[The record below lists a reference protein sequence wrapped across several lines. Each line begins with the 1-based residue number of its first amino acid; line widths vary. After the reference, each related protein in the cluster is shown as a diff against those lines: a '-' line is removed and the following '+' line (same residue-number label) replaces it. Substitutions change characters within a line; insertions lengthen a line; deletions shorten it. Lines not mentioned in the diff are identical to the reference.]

1 MIISKAATRYAKA
14 FFDIAQEKSAL
25 KAVSDDF
32 EAIGAAIEK
41 SGEFVS
47 LLKAPLISSEKRVA
61 ALKALFE
68 AKADKT
74 TFEFLM
80 FLERKGRLGI
90 LQDVIYEFAKLN
102 DRLNNVERISITS
115 AFPMADE
122 QVKAISDKLQQKLSK
137 SIIAEVKVE
146 PGLIGGFKVKVG
158 DQVYDLSVVTQLE
171 KIKQSVVKA

>member
-25 KAVSDDF
+25 EAVNNDF

-41 SGEFVS
+41 SGEFS
-47 LLKAPLISSEKRVA
+47 DLLKAPLISSEKRVA

-68 AKADKT
+68 KKADKT

-80 FLERKGRLGI
+80 FLEKKGRLDI
-90 LQDVIYEFAKLN
+90 LADVIYEFAKLN

-115 AFPMADE
+115 AFPMADA
-122 QVKAISDKLQQKLSK
+122 QVSAIKERLQQKLSK
-137 SIIAEVKVE
+137 SIVAEVKVE

>member
-80 FLERKGRLGI
+80 FLEKKRPSWYPAGCHL
-90 LQDVIYEFAKLN
+90 
-102 DRLNNVERISITS
+102 
-115 AFPMADE
+115 
-122 QVKAISDKLQQKLSK
+122 
-137 SIIAEVKVE
+137 
-146 PGLIGGFKVKVG
+146 
-158 DQVYDLSVVTQLE
+158 
-171 KIKQSVVKA
+171 